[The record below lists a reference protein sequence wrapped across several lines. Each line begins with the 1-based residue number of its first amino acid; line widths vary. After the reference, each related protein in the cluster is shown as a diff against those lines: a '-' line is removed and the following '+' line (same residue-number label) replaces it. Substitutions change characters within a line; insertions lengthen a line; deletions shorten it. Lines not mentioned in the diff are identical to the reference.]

1 MSDIYEV
8 EKIIGKRYV
17 QGKIEYKVK
26 WLGYKMTECTWET
39 EENLVNVRDLID
51 KFENK
56 NEKNENQ
63 LKSNN
68 LNLNEYKIDNRFIKV
83 NTIKVIDNQLYGIV
97 KYNNNGMIEERKIL
111 TAELTKVNPFIL
123 IEFYESKLKFS

>member
-26 WLGYKMTECTWET
+26 WLGYKMTECTWEP
-39 EENLVNVRDLID
+39 EENLVNVRDLIE
-51 KFENK
+51 KFEN

-63 LKSNN
+63 LNSNN
-68 LNLNEYKIDNRFIKV
+68 INLNEYKIDNRFMNV
-83 NTIKVIDNQLYGIV
+83 STIKVIDNQLYGIV
-97 KYNNNGMIEERKIL
+97 KYNNNGIIEERKIL
-111 TAELTKVNPFIL
+111 TSELKKVNPFIL
-123 IEFYESKLKFS
+123 IQFYESKLKFS

>member
-26 WLGYKMTECTWET
+26 WLGYKMTECTWEP
-39 EENLVNVRDLID
+39 EENLVNVRDLIE

-56 NEKNENQ
+56 KEKNENQ
-63 LKSNN
+63 LNSNN
-68 LNLNEYKIDNRFIKV
+68 INLNEYKIDNRFMKV
-83 NTIKVIDNQLYGIV
+83 STIKVIDNQLYGIV
-97 KYNNNGMIEERKIL
+97 KYNNNGIIEERKIL
-111 TAELTKVNPFIL
+111 TSELKKVNPFIL
-123 IEFYESKLKFS
+123 IQFYESKLKFS

>member
-26 WLGYKMTECTWET
+26 WLGYKMTECTWEP
-39 EENLVNVRDLID
+39 EENLVNVRDLIE
-51 KFENK
+51 KFEN
-56 NEKNENQ
+56 NEKDENQ
-63 LKSNN
+63 LNSNN
-68 LNLNEYKIDNRFIKV
+68 KNLNEYKIDNRFIKV

>member
-26 WLGYKMTECTWET
+26 WLGYKMTECTWEP

>member
-26 WLGYKMTECTWET
+26 WLGYKMTECTWEP

-111 TAELTKVNPFIL
+111 TAESTK
-123 IEFYESKLKFS
+123 Y

>member
-26 WLGYKMTECTWET
+26 WLGYKMTECTWEP

-111 TAELTKVNPFIL
+111 TAELKKVNPFIL

>member
-8 EKIIGKRYV
+8 EKIIGKRNV
-17 QGKIEYKVK
+17 NGKIEYKVK
-26 WLGYKMTECTWET
+26 WLGYKMTECTWEP

-97 KYNNNGMIEERKIL
+97 KYNNNGIIEERKIL
-111 TAELTKVNPFIL
+111 TSELKKVNPFIL
-123 IEFYESKLKFS
+123 IQFYESKLKFS

>member
-26 WLGYKMTECTWET
+26 WLGYKMTECTWEP

-97 KYNNNGMIEERKIL
+97 KYNNNGMIEERKIS
-111 TAELTKVNPFIL
+111 TAELKKVNPFIL

>member
-26 WLGYKMTECTWET
+26 WLGYKMTECTWEP

-97 KYNNNGMIEERKIL
+97 KYNNNGIIEERKIL
-111 TAELTKVNPFIL
+111 TSELKKVNPFIL
-123 IEFYESKLKFS
+123 IQFYESKLKFS

>member
-26 WLGYKMTECTWET
+26 WLGYKMTECTWEP

-97 KYNNNGMIEERKIL
+97 KYNNNGIIEERKIL
-111 TAELTKVNPFIL
+111 TAELKKVNPFIL
-123 IEFYESKLKFS
+123 IQFYESKLKFS

>member
-26 WLGYKMTECTWET
+26 WLGYKMTECTWEP
-39 EENLVNVRDLID
+39 EENLVNVRDLIE
-51 KFENK
+51 KFEN

-63 LKSNN
+63 LNSNN
-68 LNLNEYKIDNRFIKV
+68 KNLNEYKIDNRFMKV
-83 NTIKVIDNQLYGIV
+83 STIKVIDNQLYGIV